1 MSARVL
7 VLLGLAAIQ
16 NNSDLSQGL
25 AAGSAV
31 GRGAANRRLDRR
43 RGGRAMP
50 TFEDYRRM
58 ADRAAQLAI
67 ACSAPAL
74 LERYSLLRWST
85 WRSPIGSVSRRLLKS
100 SNCKK
105 CSKIPP
111 ASETSFTGRQ
121 AVTSFRNVRLRRIV
135 GKAACCSGSQRASVG
150 RSDRADGAR
159 TR

>member
-7 VLLGLAAIQ
+7 APLGLAIQ

-67 ACSAPAL
+67 ACSAPSVAGAL
-74 LERYSLLRWST
+74 LALAVEYMALAD
-85 WRSPIGSVSRRLLKS
+85 RLGQSAVAKEQQLQEMQQD
-100 SNCKK
+100 
-105 CSKIPP
+105 P
-111 ASETSFTGRQ
+111 AGFG
-121 AVTSFRNVRLRRIV
+121 
-135 GKAACCSGSQRASVG
+135 
-150 RSDRADGAR
+150 D
-159 TR
+159 